1 MLIYNLTIPNTQ
13 FSQTEANSLKAPSEM
28 LAMKT
33 AIRALRFAVRHPL
46 TNYHDESSRDFMA
59 PLDYLGETASSVHRD
74 QSNKQY
80 TVERAIMRK
89 NQIHSVSG
97 PTTSGVATVGGTKKI
112 GGLSKNQSGV
122 VKKRNPLE
130 GVDMTGGVGVGV
142 VASATTQP
150 TASMATLQQLDQILD
165 TLNVAAAN
173 AVQRPAPPVLLS
185 SPLKRPGSSTTG
197 INNLIKMVNAVVQD
211 MS

>member
-1 MLIYNLTIPNTQ
+1 
-13 FSQTEANSLKAPSEM
+13 
-28 LAMKT
+28 MKT

-46 TNYHDESSRDFMA
+46 TNYHEESSRDFMA

-80 TVERAIMRK
+80 TVERAIIRK
-89 NQIHSVSG
+89 NQMHSVSG
-97 PTTSGVATVGGTKKI
+97 PSVTTTGAKKMM
-112 GGLSKNQSGV
+112 GLSKNQSGV
-122 VKKRNPLE
+122 INKRNPLE
-130 GVDMTGGVGVGV
+130 SDDMGGV

-165 TLNVAAAN
+165 TLNLASSY
-173 AVQRPAPPVLLS
+173 AVQRPAPPIPS
-185 SPLKRPGSSTTG
+185 TSPLKRPGSSTTG

>member
-1 MLIYNLTIPNTQ
+1 
-13 FSQTEANSLKAPSEM
+13 
-28 LAMKT
+28 MKT

-46 TNYHDESSRDFMA
+46 TNYHEEVSRDFMA
-59 PLDYLGETASSVHRD
+59 PLDYLGETASSIHRD

-80 TVERAIMRK
+80 TVECAIMRK
-89 NQIHSVSG
+89 NQLHSVSG
-97 PTTSGVATVGGTKKI
+97 PSVATTGTKKA
-112 GGLSKNQSGV
+112 GLSKNQSGI
-122 VKKRNPLE
+122 VKKRNPLD
-130 GVDMTGGVGVGV
+130 GGDMGGV
-142 VASATTQP
+142 VAAAITQP

-165 TLNVAAAN
+165 TLNVAATH
-173 AVQRPAPPVLLS
+173 AVQRPAPPVLSS

>member
-1 MLIYNLTIPNTQ
+1 
-13 FSQTEANSLKAPSEM
+13 
-28 LAMKT
+28 
-33 AIRALRFAVRHPL
+33 
-46 TNYHDESSRDFMA
+46 MA

-89 NQIHSVSG
+89 NQLHSVSG
-97 PTTSGVATVGGTKKI
+97 PDQAAKPAAANKKMA
-112 GGLSKNQSGV
+112 LSKNQSGV
-122 VKKRNPLE
+122 IKKRNPLD
-130 GVDMTGGVGVGV
+130 GGDMGGV

-150 TASMATLQQLDQILD
+150 SASMATLQQLDQILD
-165 TLNVAAAN
+165 TLNVAASHA
-173 AVQRPAPPVLLS
+173 AARPAPPVLSSS

>member
-1 MLIYNLTIPNTQ
+1 
-13 FSQTEANSLKAPSEM
+13 
-28 LAMKT
+28 MKT

-46 TNYHDESSRDFMA
+46 TNYHEESSRDFMA

-89 NQIHSVSG
+89 NQMHSVSG
-97 PTTSGVATVGGTKKI
+97 PSVATAGAKKM
-112 GGLSKNQSGV
+112 GMTKNQSGV
-122 VKKRNPLE
+122 VKKRSPLE
-130 GVDMTGGVGVGV
+130 GGDMGGV
-142 VASATTQP
+142 VATATTQP

-165 TLNVAAAN
+165 TLNVAAAH
-173 AVQRPAPPVLLS
+173 AVQRPAPPALS
-185 SPLKRPGSSTTG
+185 TSPLKRPGSSTTG

>member
-1 MLIYNLTIPNTQ
+1 
-13 FSQTEANSLKAPSEM
+13 
-28 LAMKT
+28 MKT

-46 TNYHDESSRDFMA
+46 TNYHEEPSRDFMA
-59 PLDYLGETASSVHRD
+59 PLDYLGETASSIHRD

-80 TVERAIMRK
+80 TVERTIIRK
-89 NQIHSVSG
+89 NQLHSVSG
-97 PTTSGVATVGGTKKI
+97 PSIAATTGTKKM
-112 GGLSKNQSGV
+112 GLSKNQSGV
-122 VKKRNPLE
+122 VKKRNPMD
-130 GVDMTGGVGVGV
+130 GGGDMGGV
-142 VASATTQP
+142 VASAITQP

-165 TLNVAAAN
+165 TLNVAATH
-173 AVQRPAPPVLLS
+173 AVQRPAPPVLSS